1 MRKSFFAGGLVCA
14 IACAIISIGG
24 IVFAVTAQAQQC
36 TFTPSPAVVEAG
48 HSGGTYTI
56 NFTASGSTC
65 NWNISSADDWITVP
79 DTHKG
84 TGSGTIVV
92 TVKPNTGAAAR
103 QGRVVLNRQYI
114 WVNQPQRPPCTY
126 TLNQTSRSI
135 AAGGTPGNYD
145 TVLVK
150 ASDASCTWNVGEA
163 SPWIHVTPG
172 TKTGTASVRYTIGA
186 NASGST
192 RTGTI
197 KIAGQTFTVTQEA
210 CTYTLNQ
217 TSRSIA
223 AGGTPGNYD
232 TVLVKA
238 SDASCT
244 WNVGEASP
252 WIHVTPGTKTGTAS
266 VRYTI
271 GANAS
276 GSTRTG
282 TIKIAGQ
289 TFTVTQEACTYTVSP
304 TSLSFSG
311 NDHNKPVHITT
322 NSGDCKWTIDE
333 TASWI
338 GVQPPTKSGTGTRYV
353 SVTVQPNRTGTAR
366 SAVVKIN
373 NTAVNVTQTA
383 NPCTYAVSP
392 ASIDHSA
399 SRGGTGFSVTT
410 NHQDCPWT
418 VETTA
423 GWIGIGS
430 NTRSGKGSASVH
442 IQFMENQST
451 AARSTVIKVKTASV
465 NVTQLGRTAA
475 QATQAS
481 GGSDPTSAQMS
492 AGSSHVSRAPVAK
505 TSPAAPSC
513 SYTLSKTSQNVG
525 QGDARGSF
533 SVKTDSGCE
542 WKAVANAPWIII
554 ASASSGKGKGTV
566 KFAVEENRGS
576 SPRTGQI
583 SVVGQT
589 FSINQK
595 GQKTGNKEKKHR

>member
-1 MRKSFFAGGLVCA
+1 MRKSIFVRGIVCA
-14 IACAIISIGG
+14 IACAIVGIGG
-24 IVFAVTAQAQQC
+24 SVFTVTAQAQQC

-84 TGSGTIVV
+84 TGTGTIVV
-92 TVKPNTGAAAR
+92 TVKPNTGTAAR

-126 TLNQTSRSI
+126 RLGQTSKSI

-145 TVLVK
+145 TVLVT
-150 ASDASCTWNVGEA
+150 ASDAKCTWSVGEA
-163 SPWIHVTPG
+163 TPWIQTTPG
-172 TKTGTASVRYTIGA
+172 TKTGSTSVRYAIGP
-186 NASGST
+186 NSSGST

-197 KIAGQTFTVTQEA
+197 KIAGQT
-210 CTYTLNQ
+210 Y
-217 TSRSIA
+217 
-223 AGGTPGNYD
+223 
-232 TVLVKA
+232 
-238 SDASCT
+238 
-244 WNVGEASP
+244 
-252 WIHVTPGTKTGTAS
+252 
-266 VRYTI
+266 
-271 GANAS
+271 
-276 GSTRTG
+276 
-282 TIKIAGQ
+282 
-289 TFTVTQEACTYTVSP
+289 TVTQEACTYTVSP

-322 NSGDCKWTIDE
+322 NSADCKWTIDE

-338 GVQPPTKSGTGTRYV
+338 GIQPPIKSGTGTRYV
-353 SVTVQPNRTGTAR
+353 SVTVQPNRTGTPR
-366 SAVVKIN
+366 STVVRIN

-383 NPCTYAVSP
+383 DPCTYAVSP

-399 SRGGTGFSVTT
+399 SRGGTAFSVTT

-423 GWIGIGS
+423 GWIGIAS
-430 NTRSGKGSASVH
+430 SARSGKGSASVH

-451 AARSTVIKVKTASV
+451 AARSTVIRVKTASV
-465 NVTQLGRTAA
+465 NVTQQGRTAA
-475 QATQAS
+475 SATQAS
-481 GGSDPTSAQMS
+481 GGTDPTSAQVS
-492 AGSSHVSRAPVAK
+492 AGSPSVSRAPAAK
-505 TSPAAPSC
+505 ASPAAPSC
-513 SYTLSKTSQNVG
+513 SYALSKTGQNVG
-525 QGDARGSF
+525 EGDARGSF

-583 SVVGQT
+583 SVAGQT
-589 FSINQK
+589 FNINQK
-595 GQKTGNKEKKHR
+595 GQKTANKEKKRK

>member
-1 MRKSFFAGGLVCA
+1 MRKNIFVRGVVCA
-14 IACAIISIGG
+14 IACAIIGAAG
-24 IVFAVTAQAQQC
+24 IAFTATAQAQQC

-92 TVKPNTGAAAR
+92 TVKPNTSTAAR

-126 TLNQTSRSI
+126 RLGQTSKSVP
-135 AAGGTPGNYD
+135 AGGTPGNYD
-145 TVLVK
+145 TVLVT

-163 SPWIHVTPG
+163 TPWIRTTPG
-172 TKTGTASVRYTIGA
+172 TKTGSTSVRYAIGP
-186 NASGST
+186 NSSGST

-210 CTYTLNQ
+210 CTYRLGQ
-217 TSRSIA
+217 TSKSVP

-232 TVLVKA
+232 TVLVTA

-244 WNVGEASP
+244 WNVGEATP
-252 WIHVTPGTKTGTAS
+252 WIRTTPGTKTGSTS
-266 VRYTI
+266 VRYAI
-271 GANAS
+271 GPNSS

-311 NDHNKPVHITT
+311 NDHNKSVHITT
-322 NSGDCKWTIDE
+322 NSADCKWTIDE

-338 GVQPPTKSGTGTRYV
+338 GIQPPAKSGTGTRYV
-353 SVTVQPNRTGTAR
+353 SVTVQPNRTGTTR
-366 SAVVKIN
+366 SAVVRIN
-373 NTAVNVTQTA
+373 NTAVNVIQA
-383 NPCTYAVSP
+383 ADPCTYAVSP

-399 SRGGTGFSVTT
+399 SSGGTGFSVTT

-423 GWIGIGS
+423 SWIGIAS
-430 NTRSGKGSASVH
+430 NARSGKGNTSVH
-442 IQFMENQST
+442 IQFMENRST
-451 AARSTVIKVKTASV
+451 ATRSTVIKVKTASV
-465 NVTQLGRTAA
+465 NVTQQGRTTAP
-475 QATQAS
+475 ATQAS
-481 GGSDPTSAQMS
+481 GGTDPTSAQVS
-492 AGSSHVSRAPVAK
+492 AGSPSVSRAPAAK
-505 TSPAAPSC
+505 ASPAAPSC
-513 SYTLSKTSQNVG
+513 SYSLSKTSQNLG

-566 KFAVEENRGS
+566 KFTVEENRGS

-583 SVVGQT
+583 TVAGQT
-589 FSINQK
+589 FNINQK
-595 GQKTGNKEKKHR
+595 GQKTANKEKKRK

>member
-114 WVNQPQRPPCTY
+114 WVNQPQRPP
-126 TLNQTSRSI
+126 
-135 AAGGTPGNYD
+135 
-145 TVLVK
+145 
-150 ASDASCTWNVGEA
+150 
-163 SPWIHVTPG
+163 
-172 TKTGTASVRYTIGA
+172 
-186 NASGST
+186 
-192 RTGTI
+192 
-197 KIAGQTFTVTQEA
+197 